1 MSNCVEARGVTT
13 AGSSSRTFQSR
24 VALLVD
30 LATSFGRRVLE
41 GVHSHP
47 ARQNWELL
55 AESWGD
61 FGAGDL
67 LEGDR
72 PDGIIFDG
80 QSPELLQALTKVRL
94 PMVDVQGVLND
105 GSASSVTAD
114 YDQVGR
120 VAAGHLRERGFNQTG
135 FLGLKNSP
143 VSDLIEQAF
152 VTASGEYTRQQVRF
166 QTSLDWSG
174 QQREFRQ
181 ELSEWL
187 ESLPRPCG
195 VLAAD
200 DVAARRLLQAC
211 RRLNVR
217 VPEDLGV
224 IGVGNY
230 EMVTAVSD
238 PTLSS
243 VVIPARA
250 IGYQAADS
258 LHQMLSGGSISR
270 IRLPAPAVAARHSTD
285 LLAFESGLMRQAME
299 WMQAHLT
306 ESVRI
311 PALSSHLCVSRRL
324 LEQHFQTALGYGP
337 AEQLRRL
344 RLRRAE
350 QLLRE
355 SDLSLAVIS
364 RMSGLVTAERLCVLF
379 RQYLNLTPGEYRKML
394 TQPERSQFS
403 AEELKPKQISG

>member
-1 MSNCVEARGVTT
+1 MSNCVEAGISPASPHR
-13 AGSSSRTFQSR
+13 SSQPR

-72 PDGIIFDG
+72 PDGVIFDG
-80 QSPELLQALTKVRL
+80 QSPELLHALAHSDL
-94 PMVDVQGVLND
+94 PMVDVQGVLSG

-114 YDQVGR
+114 YEQVGR
-120 VAAGHLRERGFNQTG
+120 VAADHLRERGFIYTA
-135 FLGLKNSP
+135 FLGLRDSP
-143 VSDLIEQAF
+143 VSAQIERAF
-152 VTASGEYTRQQVRF
+152 VNCTREFSRRQDSF
-166 QTSLDWSG
+166 HTSLDWSG
-174 QQREFRQ
+174 QQRTFRLA
-181 ELSEWL
+181 LSEWL
-187 ESLPRPCG
+187 ETLPRPCG

-211 RRLNVR
+211 RKQNVR
-217 VPEDLGV
+217 VPEDFGV
-224 IGVGNY
+224 IGVGDY
-230 EMVTAVSD
+230 EMVTTVSD

-243 VVIPARA
+243 VVIPARS
-250 IGYQAADS
+250 IGYEAAGS
-258 LHQMLSGGSISR
+258 LHGLLNGDGPIHL
-270 IRLPAPAVAARHSTD
+270 RLPAPAVAARHSTD
-285 LLAFESGLMRQAME
+285 LLAFESGLLRQALE
-299 WMQAHLT
+299 WMHAHLT

-311 PALSSHLCVSRRL
+311 PALSSHLCISRRL
-324 LEQHFQTALGYGP
+324 LEQHFQAGLGYGP

-355 SDLSLAVIS
+355 SDLGLSVIAK
-364 RMSGLVTAERLCVLF
+364 MSGLVTAERLCVLF
-379 RQYLNLTPGEYRKML
+379 RQYLNLTPGEYRRVL
-394 TQPERSQFS
+394 SQPERVHVLTGQ
-403 AEELKPKQISG
+403 L